1 MPKNLPTPIDSNKFS
16 KIISQNNEILEYA
29 RTQPKIDINNIE
41 ELISRTDAYLH
52 FCADR
57 SLNPNM
63 KGLANF
69 CGYSERHFNELRH
82 QGTAAGEYI
91 DLIRD
96 RMKDNLEQAALSN
109 AVNNISAM
117 FLLKATHDYVEQ
129 SKLVVEPGAG
139 LLGTPKS
146 YEEISQIVDDNI
158 I

>member
-1 MPKNLPTPIDSNKFS
+1 
-16 KIISQNNEILEYA
+16 
-29 RTQPKIDINNIE
+29 
-41 ELISRTDAYLH
+41 
-52 FCADR
+52 
-57 SLNPNM
+57 M